1 MMKRSLH
8 LNSTP
13 IEGVHLVK
21 RDPFEDA
28 RGQFS
33 RMFCENEL
41 ADASWPSSVAQ
52 INISHTNNK
61 GAIRGMHY
69 QRAPAAES
77 KLISC
82 IAGQVWDVAV
92 DLRRNSSTY
101 LKWFGAELSAQNHL
115 AMLIPQ
121 GVAHGFQVLQ
131 AHSKLLYV
139 HSHAYTP
146 SLEGGLRADDP
157 VIGIDWPLAL
167 TEWSERDQSFAFL
180 TTSFES
186 PFA

>member
-1 MMKRSLH
+1 MKRLLN

-13 IEGVHLVK
+13 IEGVHLV
-21 RDPFEDA
+21 RREPFEDA

-33 RMFCENEL
+33 RMFCQQEL
-41 ADASWPSSVAQ
+41 REAAWPGRVEQ
-52 INISHTNNK
+52 INVSHTINK
-61 GAIRGMHY
+61 GAVRGMHY
-69 QRAPAAES
+69 QKELAAES

-92 DLRRNSSTY
+92 DLRHNSSTY

-115 AMLIPQ
+115 AMLIPE

-131 AHSKLLYV
+131 ANSTLLYI
-139 HSHAYTP
+139 HSAAYMP
-146 SLEGGLRADDP
+146 LLEGGLRADDP
-157 VIGIDWPLAL
+157 VLAIDWPLDL
-167 TEWSERDQSFAFL
+167 TEWSERDQSFALL
-180 TTSFES
+180 TPLFES